1 MKVSQAVASRI
12 SCRKFLD
19 QDVPRKTIE
28 DILEQAARAPSG
40 GNLQPWHVNVLG
52 RPAVQEISQ
61 IVLAKMQSGTR
72 AEKSEYNIYP
82 PDLKEPYRTRRYRVG
97 EQLYGMIG
105 IPREDKAGRIKQFI
119 ENYQFFGAPA
129 ALFFSIDRDMCEGQW
144 SDLGMFIQTIMLLA
158 REYGLHTCGQ
168 EAWAVWSPSLHDYLG
183 LPDSDMLFCGMAIG
197 YMDETSPINGLR
209 TERATLKEFSTWRG
223 FDI

>member
-19 QDVPRKTIE
+19 KDVPRKTIE
-28 DILEQAARAPSG
+28 NILEQAARAPSG

-52 RPAVQEISQ
+52 RSAVQEISQ

-82 PDLKEPYRTRRYRVG
+82 PNLKEPYRTRRYRVG

-105 IPREDKAGRIKQFI
+105 IPREDKAGRLKQFV

-209 TERATLKEFSTWRG
+209 TERAPLKEFSTWRG

>member
-19 QDVPRKTIE
+19 KDVPRKTIE

-52 RPAVQEISQ
+52 RSAVQEISQ

-105 IPREDKAGRIKQFI
+105 IPREDKAGRIKQFV

-209 TERATLKEFSTWRG
+209 TERAPLKEFSTWRG

>member
-19 QDVPRKTIE
+19 KDVPRKTIE
-28 DILEQAARAPSG
+28 NILEQAARAPSG

-105 IPREDKAGRIKQFI
+105 IPREDKAGRLKQFI

-168 EAWAVWSPSLHDYLG
+168 EAWAVWSPSVHDYLG

-197 YMDETSPINGLR
+197 YMDEASPINGLR
-209 TERATLKEFSTWRG
+209 TERAPLDDFVSWKS
-223 FDI
+223 FDK

>member
-28 DILEQAARAPSG
+28 NILEQAARAPSG

-82 PDLKEPYRTRRYRVG
+82 PKLKEPYRTRRYRVG

-105 IPREDKAGRIKQFI
+105 IPREDKAGRLKQFV

-197 YMDETSPINGLR
+197 YMDEASPINGLR
-209 TERATLKEFSTWRG
+209 TERAPLKEFSTWRG

>member
-19 QDVPRKTIE
+19 KDVPRKTIE
-28 DILEQAARAPSG
+28 DILEQAVRAPSG

-52 RPAVQEISQ
+52 RSAVQEISQ

-105 IPREDKAGRIKQFI
+105 IPREDKAGRIKQFV

-168 EAWAVWSPSLHDYLG
+168 EAWAVWSPSVRDYLG

-209 TERATLKEFSTWRG
+209 TERAPLKEFSTWRG